1 MAVSE
6 LVNLYHFRG
15 VGLMSRWWWWEV
27 SWWDS
32 DWLWS
37 GLRACFAWLCWLC
50 CCFFVKIT
58 TANVLSDKN
67 VSSCDFLQKMLIF
80 YHVAKIPNGKSL
92 STKTLVWMGLVGGQQ
107 TFYFKWRDKLSDSH
121 QNLTFGSYLCVI
133 VFSYIHKSYFSYSHP
148 GKLSRLKLKSELF
161 FEKPQIQPWFH
172 MTEI

>member
-1 MAVSE
+1 M
-6 LVNLYHFRG
+6 
-15 VGLMSRWWWWEV
+15 
-27 SWWDS
+27 
-32 DWLWS
+32 
-37 GLRACFAWLCWLC
+37 
-50 CCFFVKIT
+50 
-58 TANVLSDKN
+58 SDKN

-161 FEKPQIQPWFH
+161 FEKPQIEDSTLISYERNLVAHWDGNKYYCNDKKKTFFLIAAINSWNYPYPPSYLSIHLFILQTLDFFLK
-172 MTEI
+172 